1 MAGSLPKRIARRA
14 LRGAGLAPLSDVEQA
29 RRAAAKEARTEARSR
44 RERDRA
50 AIAAKVRALEAQ
62 VEARREQ
69 DLADHAERST
79 LRKAL
84 AFHWQRLDHL
94 EAIYGRHAPRLA
106 MQLQVALEGRALEPS
121 AEEQAHE
128 ARLAAACQDY
138 AEALA
143 RSRDAAWAG
152 SAREVSIGGAAWRVP
167 PEPDDQKAPRLTLE
181 TCIPLDALAVS
192 RQFVVGG
199 VMLDIGA
206 GFGSTSIP
214 RALLGDF
221 GRVYA
226 AEGGD
231 EAYSC
236 LVSNVAVSRVRGVV
250 LPDHVSI
257 GVEHGELAL
266 DAWLRRL
273 QVPPETVRFVR
284 VGASRPVLHLLR
296 TGLGIFVRRDV
307 VWQLDL
313 DPGSPLVTA
322 EGFQELGRQI
332 GRHFTHFKE
341 LGLYPAEEQRR
352 AAEARHL
359 FKRDAPR
366 PSALLLFNLR

>member
-29 RRAAAKEARTEARSR
+29 RRGAAKEARAKAAAR
-44 RERDRA
+44 RERDRD
-50 AIAAKVRALEAQ
+50 AIAARERALDAAA
-62 VEARREQ
+62 EARREQ

-94 EAIYGRHAPRLA
+94 ESIYGSHAPRLA
-106 MQLQVALEGRALEPS
+106 MQLQVAFELRAPEPN
-121 AEEQAHE
+121 AEAQAH
-128 ARLAAACQDY
+128 AVPP
-138 AEALA
+138 
-143 RSRDAAWAG
+143 G
-152 SAREVSIGGAAWRVP
+152 REVSIGGAVWRVP
-167 PEPDDQKAPRLTLE
+167 PGPDDQKAPKLTLE

-192 RQFVVGG
+192 RQFAVGG

-206 GFGSTSIP
+206 GFGATSIP

-221 GRVYA
+221 ARVYA

-236 LVSNVAVSRVRGVV
+236 LTSNIASSRVRGVV

-257 GVEHGELAL
+257 GVNQAL
-266 DAWLRRL
+266 DAWVHRL
-273 QVPPETVRFVR
+273 QVPIDAVRFIR
-284 VGASRPVLHLLR
+284 VGGSSPVLELLR
-296 TGLGIFVRRDV
+296 TGLDIFARRDV

-322 EGFQELGRQI
+322 EGFQELGRLI
-332 GRHFTHFKE
+332 GRRFTHFKE

-352 AAEARHL
+352 GAEAKHL

-366 PSALLLFNLR
+366 PSGLLLFNLR